1 MATEN
6 VWTEHMVLQRRPRWM
21 KYPILAW
28 ITSTDHKKIGVA
40 YIYTAFIFFIL
51 AGIEALVMRT
61 QLSTPNNHFVKPE
74 LYNEAMTMHG
84 TVMLFLFLMPMWTGF
99 ANYLVPLMI
108 GARDVAFPRINQL
121 GYWLLVIGGGLFALS
136 LVIGEAPNV
145 GWFAYAPLTEATAA
159 CLSQSANLLTQA
171 QTAAA
176 AAAAGQGV
184 QGCFSPGLNVD
195 FWAVGLSILSI
206 SSILASI
213 NFIVTIVKMRA
224 PGMTINR
231 MPMLAWMM
239 LVTSFLMIFALP
251 SLTAGASL
259 LELDRHMDM
268 HWFQVA
274 FQGDPLLWQHLFWS
288 FGHPEVYI
296 VILPGFGMISEIIP
310 VFSGKPLFGYT
321 FVAWSGVAIGFLG
334 FTVWA
339 HHMFAVDLPLVAQAF
354 FASTSAI
361 IAIPTGVK
369 VFNWLA
375 TMWKGRLRFTTPML
389 FATAFIGQFVVGG
402 LSGVAVA
409 VVPVDYQVTDSY
421 FIVAHFHYVLMAG
434 ATFALFSGIYF
445 WFPKMSGRL
454 LDERLGKLHF
464 WLFFIGTNLTF
475 FPQHILGL
483 LGMPRRIY
491 TYPPGL
497 GWSQL
502 NFMSSVGAYILAAG
516 VIVFVANWFV
526 TIRRPATVGADPW
539 DAYTLEWV
547 TTSPPPPENF
557 VEIPIV
563 RSPRPL
569 WDLKHP
575 DQADWRKQGRKGQ
588 GQSGQPQAT
597 TQGS

>member
-6 VWTEHMVLQRRPRWM
+6 IWTEHIVLQRQPRWM
-21 KYPILAW
+21 RYPILTW
-28 ITSTDHKKIGVA
+28 ITSTDHKKIGIA
-40 YIYTAFIFFIL
+40 YIYTAFIFFVL
-51 AGIEALVMRT
+51 AGIEALIMRS
-61 QLSTPNNHFVKPE
+61 QLAIPDNNFIQPE

-99 ANYLVPLMI
+99 GNYLIPLMI
-108 GARDVAFPRINQL
+108 GSRDVAFPRLNQF
-121 GYWLLVIGGGLFALS
+121 GYYMLAMGGSLFAFS
-136 LVIGEAPNV
+136 LVIGEAPNI
-145 GWFAYAPLTEATAA
+145 GWFAYAPLTEANLA
-159 CLSQSANLLTQA
+159 CLTNVATLTSQA
-171 QTAAA
+171 QATLAAQ
-176 AAAAGQGV
+176 AAAAGG
-184 QGCFSPGLNVD
+184 QGCFSPGLNAD
-195 FWAVGLSILSI
+195 FWALGLTILGI
-206 SSILASI
+206 SSIVTSI

-231 MPMLAWMM
+231 MPMFVWMM

-251 SLTAGASL
+251 SLTAASAM
-259 LELDRHMDM
+259 LELDRHWGM
-268 HWFQVA
+268 HFFQAA
-274 FQGDPLLWQHLFWS
+274 FGGDPLLWQHVFWS

-296 VILPGFGMISEIIP
+296 VILPGFGMISEILP

-321 FVAWSGVAIGFLG
+321 FVAWSGVAIGFLS

-339 HHMFAVDLPLVAQAF
+339 HHMFAVGLPVLAQAF
-354 FASTSAI
+354 FASTSAL
-361 IAIPTGVK
+361 IAIPTGIK

-375 TMWKGRLRFTTPML
+375 TIWRGRLRFTTAML
-389 FATAFIGQFVVGG
+389 FALAFVAQFVVGG

-421 FIVAHFHYVLMAG
+421 FIVAHLHYVLMAG
-434 ATFALFSGIYF
+434 STFALFAGMYY

-464 WLFFIGTNLTF
+464 WLFAIGTNLTF
-475 FPQHILGL
+475 FPMHILGL

-502 NFMSSVGAYILAAG
+502 NFTSSCGAIIIAAG

-526 TIRRPATVGADPW
+526 TIRRPATATTDPW
-539 DAYTLEWV
+539 DAYTLEWM

-557 VEIPIV
+557 VEIPVV
-563 RSPRPL
+563 RSARPL

-575 DQADWRKQGRKGQ
+575 DRADWRKRTRA
-588 GQSGQPQAT
+588 QPAT
-597 TQGS
+597 PAR

>member
-1 MATEN
+1 
-6 VWTEHMVLQRRPRWM
+6 M

>member
-6 VWTEHMVLQRRPRWM
+6 TFTEHIVLQRQPRWM
-21 KYPILAW
+21 RYPILTW
-28 ITSTDHKKIGVA
+28 ITSTDHKKIGIA
-40 YIYTAFIFFIL
+40 YIYTAFIFFVL
-51 AGIEALVMRT
+51 AGIEALIMRS
-61 QLSTPNNHFVKPE
+61 QLAIPDNNFIQPE

-99 ANYLVPLMI
+99 GNYLIPLMI
-108 GARDVAFPRINQL
+108 GSRDVAFPRLNQF
-121 GYWLLVIGGGLFALS
+121 GYYMLAMGGSLFAFS
-136 LVIGEAPNV
+136 LVIGEAPNI
-145 GWFAYAPLTEATAA
+145 GWFAYAPLTEANLA
-159 CLSQSANLLTQA
+159 CLTNVASLTSQA
-171 QTAAA
+171 QATLAAQ
-176 AAAAGQGV
+176 AAAAGG
-184 QGCFSPGLNVD
+184 QGCFSPGLNAD
-195 FWAVGLSILSI
+195 FWALGLTILGI
-206 SSILASI
+206 SSIVTSI

-231 MPMLAWMM
+231 MPMFVWMM

-251 SLTAGASL
+251 SLTAASAM
-259 LELDRHMDM
+259 LELDRHWGM
-268 HWFQVA
+268 HFFQAA
-274 FQGDPLLWQHLFWS
+274 FGGDPLLWQHVFWS

-296 VILPGFGMISEIIP
+296 VILPGFGMISEILP

-321 FVAWSGVAIGFLG
+321 FVAWSGVAIGFLS

-339 HHMFAVDLPLVAQAF
+339 HHMFAVGLPVLAQAF
-354 FASTSAI
+354 FASTSAL
-361 IAIPTGVK
+361 IAIPTGIK

-375 TMWKGRLRFTTPML
+375 TIWRGRLRFTTAML
-389 FATAFIGQFVVGG
+389 FALAFVAQFVVGG

-421 FIVAHFHYVLMAG
+421 FIVAHLHYVLMAG
-434 ATFALFSGIYF
+434 STFALFAGMYY

-464 WLFFIGTNLTF
+464 WLFAIGTNLTF
-475 FPQHILGL
+475 FPMHILGL

-502 NFMSSVGAYILAAG
+502 NFTSSCGAIIIAAG

-526 TIRRPATVGADPW
+526 TIRRPATATTDPW
-539 DAYTLEWV
+539 DAYTLEWM

-557 VEIPIV
+557 VEIPVV
-563 RSPRPL
+563 RSARPL

-575 DQADWRKQGRKGQ
+575 DRADWRKRTRA
-588 GQSGQPQAT
+588 QPAAPAR
-597 TQGS
+597 

>member
-6 VWTEHMVLQRRPRWM
+6 VWTERIVLQRRPQWM
-21 KYPILAW
+21 KNPVVAW
-28 ITSTDHKKIGVA
+28 ITTTDHKKIGVA

-51 AGIEALVMRT
+51 AGVESLIIRT
-61 QLSTPNNHFVKPE
+61 QLSVPNNHFVKPE
-74 LYNEAMTMHG
+74 LYNEAFTMHG
-84 TVMLFLFLMPMWTGF
+84 TIMLFLFLMPMWTGF
-99 ANYLVPLMI
+99 ANFLVPLMI
-108 GARDVAFPRINQL
+108 GSRDVAFPRLNAL
-121 GYWLLVIGGGLFALS
+121 GYWLLVIGGGILALS

-145 GWFAYAPLTEATAA
+145 GWFGYAPLTEATASCLA
-159 CLSQSANLLTQA
+159 QGATILSQAE
-171 QTAAA
+171 TAAA
-176 AAAAGQGV
+176 AAAAAQGS
-184 QGCFSPGLNVD
+184 QGCFSAGPSVD
-195 FWAVGLSILSI
+195 IWAIALSILGI
-206 SSILASI
+206 SSITASI
-213 NFIVTIVKMRA
+213 NFIVTIIKMRA

-231 MPMLAWMM
+231 MPMFVWMM

-259 LELDRHMDM
+259 LLLDRHLDM
-268 HWFQVA
+268 HWFQPA

-296 VILPGFGMISEIIP
+296 VVLPAFGMISEIIP

-339 HHMFAVDLPLVAQAF
+339 HHMFAVGLPLVAQAF
-354 FASTSAI
+354 FASTSTI

-375 TMWKGRLRFTTPML
+375 TMWGGRIRFTTPML
-389 FATAFIGQFVVGG
+389 FATAFIAQFVTGG
-402 LSGVAVA
+402 LSGVAVS

-434 ATFALFSGIYF
+434 STFALFSGIYF

-454 LDERLGKLHF
+454 LDERLGRLHF

-491 TYPPGL
+491 TYPAGL
-497 GWSQL
+497 GWDSL
-502 NFMSSVGAYILAAG
+502 NFMSSIGAFVIASG

-526 TIRRPATVGADPW
+526 TIRRPATATTDPW
-539 DAYTLEWV
+539 NAFTLEWA
-547 TTSPPPPENF
+547 TTSPPPPEDF
-557 VEIPIV
+557 VEIPVV

-575 DQADWRKQGRKGQ
+575 DQADWRQQGGKQGGQ
-588 GQSGQPQAT
+588 RSGQQPI
-597 TQGS
+597 GLR

>member
-6 VWTEHMVLQRRPRWM
+6 VWTEHIVLQRRPRWV

-51 AGIEALVMRT
+51 AGIEALIMRT
-61 QLSTPNNHFVKPE
+61 QLAVPNNTFIKAE

-159 CLSQSANLLTQA
+159 CLSQSANLLSQA
-171 QTAAA
+171 QSAAA
-176 AAAAGQGV
+176 AAAAAQGA

-195 FWAVGLSILSI
+195 IWAVGLTILSI

-213 NFIVTIVKMRA
+213 NFIVTIIKMRA
-224 PGMTINR
+224 PGMTVNR
-231 MPMLAWMM
+231 MPIFVWMM

-268 HWFQVA
+268 HWFQAA

-339 HHMFAVDLPLVAQAF
+339 HHMFAVGLPLVAQAF
-354 FASTSAI
+354 FASTSAL
-361 IAIPTGVK
+361 IAVPTGVK

-375 TMWKGRLRFTTPML
+375 TMWRGRLRFTTPML
-389 FATAFIGQFVVGG
+389 FATAFIAQFVVGG

-497 GWSQL
+497 GWSSL
-502 NFMSSVGAYILAAG
+502 NFMSSIGAYIIAAG

-539 DAYTLEWV
+539 DGYTLEWV

-575 DQADWRKQGRKGQ
+575 DQADWRRQGQKGQ
-588 GQSGQPQAT
+588 GQSGQPQT
-597 TQGS
+597 TAPGS

>member
-6 VWTEHMVLQRRPRWM
+6 IWTEHIVLQRQPRWM
-21 KYPILAW
+21 RYPILTW
-28 ITSTDHKKIGVA
+28 ITSTDHKKIGIA
-40 YIYTAFIFFIL
+40 YIYTAFIFFVL
-51 AGIEALVMRT
+51 AGIEALIMRS
-61 QLSTPNNHFVKPE
+61 QLAIPDNNFIQPE

-99 ANYLVPLMI
+99 GNYLIPLMI
-108 GARDVAFPRINQL
+108 GSRDVAFPRLNQF
-121 GYWLLVIGGGLFALS
+121 GYYMLAMGGSLFAFS
-136 LVIGEAPNV
+136 LVIGEAPNI
-145 GWFAYAPLTEATAA
+145 GWFAYAPLTEANLA
-159 CLSQSANLLTQA
+159 CLTNVATLTSQA
-171 QTAAA
+171 QATLAAQ
-176 AAAAGQGV
+176 AAAGGG
-184 QGCFSPGLNVD
+184 QGCFSPGLNAD
-195 FWAVGLSILSI
+195 FWALGLTILGI
-206 SSILASI
+206 SSIVTSI

-231 MPMLAWMM
+231 MPMFVWMM

-251 SLTAGASL
+251 SLTAASAM
-259 LELDRHMDM
+259 LELDRHWGM
-268 HWFQVA
+268 HFFQAA
-274 FQGDPLLWQHLFWS
+274 FGGDPLLWQHVFWS

-296 VILPGFGMISEIIP
+296 VILPGFGMISEILP

-321 FVAWSGVAIGFLG
+321 FVAWSGVAIGFLS

-339 HHMFAVDLPLVAQAF
+339 HHMFAVGLPVLAQAF
-354 FASTSAI
+354 FASTSAL
-361 IAIPTGVK
+361 IAIPTGIK

-375 TMWKGRLRFTTPML
+375 TIWRGRLRFTTAML
-389 FATAFIGQFVVGG
+389 FALAFVAQFVVGG

-421 FIVAHFHYVLMAG
+421 FIVAHLHYVLMAG
-434 ATFALFSGIYF
+434 STFALFAGMYY

-464 WLFFIGTNLTF
+464 WLFAIGTNLTF
-475 FPQHILGL
+475 FPMHILGL

-502 NFMSSVGAYILAAG
+502 NFTSSCGAIIIAAG

-526 TIRRPATVGADPW
+526 TIRRPATATTDPW
-539 DAYTLEWV
+539 DAYTLEWM

-557 VEIPIV
+557 VEIPVV
-563 RSPRPL
+563 RSARPL

-575 DQADWRKQGRKGQ
+575 DRADWRKRTRA
-588 GQSGQPQAT
+588 QPAT
-597 TQGS
+597 PAR

>member
-6 VWTEHMVLQRRPRWM
+6 IWTEHIVLQRQPRWM
-21 KYPILAW
+21 RYPILTW
-28 ITSTDHKKIGVA
+28 ITSTDHKKIGIA
-40 YIYTAFIFFIL
+40 YIYTAFIFFVL
-51 AGIEALVMRT
+51 AGIEALIMRS
-61 QLSTPNNHFVKPE
+61 QLAVPDNSFVQPE

-99 ANYLVPLMI
+99 GNYLIPLMI
-108 GARDVAFPRINQL
+108 GSRDIAFPRLNQF
-121 GYWLLVIGGGLFALS
+121 GYYMLAFGGALFAFS
-136 LVIGEAPNV
+136 LVIGEAPNI
-145 GWFAYAPLTEATAA
+145 GWFAYAPLTEANIT
-159 CLSQSANLLTQA
+159 CLTNVATLTSQAQATLAA

-176 AAAAGQGV
+176 GG
-184 QGCFSPGLNVD
+184 QGCFSPGLNAD
-195 FWAVGLSILSI
+195 FWALGLTILGI
-206 SSILASI
+206 SSIVTSI
-213 NFIVTIVKMRA
+213 NFIVTIIKMRA

-231 MPMLAWMM
+231 MPMFVWMM

-251 SLTAGASL
+251 SLTAASAM
-259 LELDRHMDM
+259 LELDRHWGM
-268 HWFQVA
+268 HFFQAA
-274 FQGDPLLWQHLFWS
+274 FGGDPLLWQHVFWS

-296 VILPGFGMISEIIP
+296 VILPAFGMISEILP

-321 FVAWSGVAIGFLG
+321 FVAWSGVAIGFLS

-339 HHMFAVDLPLVAQAF
+339 HHMFAVGLPVLAQAF
-354 FASTSAI
+354 FASTSAL
-361 IAIPTGVK
+361 IAIPTGIK

-375 TMWKGRLRFTTPML
+375 TIWRGRLRFTTSML
-389 FATAFIGQFVVGG
+389 FALAFVAQFVVGG

-421 FIVAHFHYVLMAG
+421 FIVAHLHYVLMAG
-434 ATFALFSGIYF
+434 STFGLFAGMYY

-464 WLFFIGTNLTF
+464 WLFAIGTNLTF
-475 FPQHILGL
+475 FPMHILGL

-502 NFMSSVGAYILAAG
+502 NFTASCGAIIIAAG

-526 TIRRPATVGADPW
+526 TIRRPATATTDPW
-539 DAYTLEWV
+539 DAYTLEWM

-557 VEIPIV
+557 VEIPVV
-563 RSPRPL
+563 RSARPL

-575 DQADWRKQGRKGQ
+575 DRADWRKRMRA
-588 GQSGQPQAT
+588 QPAT
-597 TQGS
+597 PAS